1 MVKPYSFR
9 LNKILDYRKY
19 LRKRAQID
27 VFNARSE
34 CQKMEKEVLRLIEQI
49 VEISEERSKEEERGM
64 SVPEYQI
71 FQAFLQKLDHDLKEA
86 HLRLDEGK
94 ENVIVKEAILKQASI
109 KKKTLET
116 LKDFQYKKYIEAL
129 GREEQKILDEIV
141 ITGKGRNV

>member
-1 MVKPYSFR
+1 MKPYFFR

-27 VFNARSE
+27 VFNARNE
-34 CQKMEKEVLRLIEQI
+34 CQKREKDVIRLAEQRE
-49 VEISEERSKEEERGM
+49 EISEECNEEETKGM
-64 SVPEYQI
+64 SVPVYQI
-71 FQAFLQKLDHDLKEA
+71 FKTYLKKLDCDLEEA
-86 HLRLDEGK
+86 HLRLNEGK
-94 ENVIVKEAILKQASI
+94 EQVMVKEAMLKQASI

-116 LKDFQYKKYIEAL
+116 LKDLQYKKYMETL

>member
-1 MVKPYSFR
+1 MKPYSFR
-9 LNKILDYRKY
+9 LNKILDYKKY

-27 VFNARSE
+27 VFNARNE
-34 CQKMEKEVLRLIEQI
+34 CQEREKEVLRLVDKKEG
-49 VEISEERSKEEERGM
+49 VSEECSEKEIKGM

-71 FQAFLQKLDHDLKEA
+71 FKKFLNKIDCDLEDA

-94 ENVIVKEAILKQASI
+94 EKVTVEEAILKQASI

-116 LKDFQYKKYIEAL
+116 LKDLTYEKYMETL

>member
-1 MVKPYSFR
+1 MVKPYTFR

-27 VFNARSE
+27 VFNARNQ
-34 CQKMEKEVLRLIEQI
+34 CQKMEKEVLGLIEQKA
-49 VEISEERSKEEERGM
+49 EISEERSKEEERGM

-71 FQAFLQKLDHDLKEA
+71 FQAFLQKLEYDLEEA

-94 ENVIVKEAILKQASI
+94 ENVMVKEAILKQASI

-116 LKDFQYKKYIEAL
+116 LKDFQHKKYMETL

-141 ITGKGRNV
+141 ITGKGRSV

>member
-27 VFNARSE
+27 VFNARNE
-34 CQKMEKEVLRLIEQI
+34 CQKMEKEVLRLIEQKA
-49 VEISEERSKEEERGM
+49 EISEERSEEEVKGM
-64 SVPEYQI
+64 SVPVYQI
-71 FQAFLQKLDHDLKEA
+71 FQAFLQKIDYDLKAA

-94 ENVIVKEAILKQASI
+94 EKVLVKEAILKQASI

-116 LKDFQYKKYIEAL
+116 LKDSQHKKYMEAL

-141 ITGKGRNV
+141 ITGKGRSV